1 MNSVMVHDFSKVP
14 PAEIPRSQFD
24 RSHGHKTT
32 LQLGEIAPVYLDL
45 AYPGDTFNLNMTAFG
60 RLATPIKPLMD
71 NIWLDFHF
79 FAVPC
84 RLLWD
89 NWKRFMGEQAN
100 PTDSTDF
107 LVPQVVAPAGGFL
120 TGGLADYFG
129 FPVGIANVSVS
140 ALPFRAYNLIWNEW
154 YKSQDLQLAAI
165 INKGDGPDNIS
176 AYPILRRSKAHD
188 FFTSCLPFPQKGDEL
203 VVPIGAQA
211 PVLRSTNAN
220 GWKVYNHSS
229 ETMVSSLKDMAA
241 SSTGLLGD
249 IAAQERYSL
258 DPNGGLFADLTAVE
272 AMSVNVWRESF
283 QLQKLLERDARGG
296 TRYTEL
302 IRAHFGV
309 LSDDG
314 RQQRPEFLGSAR
326 ATITV
331 HPVAQSSPTAGDP
344 DTGYAK
350 TPQGNLAGFGTMSVQ
365 GGGFTKTFSEHCVV
379 IGVVSSRS
387 DLHYQQG
394 VWAEWSYRSKYDF
407 YWPALSHL
415 GERAVKNKEIYAQG
429 TATDDL
435 TFGYQERWAEAKYQK
450 SKITGKF
457 NSNETGGTPLDIWHI
472 AQDFGS
478 LPTLNSQFIVE
489 APPIDRVIAVPTEPH
504 VLLDCYFKVKAARP
518 MPVYSVPGMI
528 DHF

>member
-45 AYPGDTFNLNMTAFG
+45 AYPGDTFNLNMSAFG

-79 FAVPC
+79 FAVPM

-100 PTDSTDF
+100 PTDATDF
-107 LVPQVVAPAGGFL
+107 LIPQVVAPAGGFL

-129 FPVGIANVSVS
+129 FQVGVAGVSVS

-154 YKSQDLQLAAI
+154 YKSQDLQVAAI

-176 AYPILRRSKAHD
+176 SYPILRRSKAHD
-188 FFTSCLPFPQKGDEL
+188 FFTSALPFAQKGDEV
-203 VVPIGAQA
+203 VVPIGSQA
-211 PVLRSTNAN
+211 TVNRFDNAPAWRTYIENTNTAPTDGFLSSQSGYLVKDGN
-220 GWKVYNHSS
+220 GKL
-229 ETMVSSLKDMAA
+229 SLAP
-241 SSTGLLGD
+241 SQGL
-249 IAAQERYSL
+249 Y
-258 DPNGGLFADLTAVE
+258 ADLASGE

-283 QLQKLLERDARGG
+283 QLQKLLERDARSG
-296 TRYTEL
+296 TRYTEVV
-302 IRAHFGV
+302 RAHFGV
-309 LSDDG
+309 VSEDA

-326 ATITV
+326 ATITMN
-331 HPVAQSSPTAGDP
+331 PVTQTSPTAGDP

-350 TPQGNLAGFGTMSVQ
+350 TPQGNLAAFGTLSVQ
-365 GGGFTKTFSEHCVV
+365 GGGFTKTFNEHCVV
-379 IGVVSSRS
+379 LGVVSSRS
-387 DLHYQQG
+387 DLHYQTG
-394 VWAEWSYRSKYDF
+394 IWAEWSYRSKYDF

-415 GERAVKNKEIYAQG
+415 GERAIKNKEIYAQG
-429 TATDDL
+429 TSVDDDP
-435 TFGYQERWAEAKYQK
+435 FGYQERWAEARYAK

-478 LPTLNSQFIVE
+478 LPTLSSQFIVE
-489 APPIDRVIAVPTEPH
+489 NPPIDRVIAVPSEPH
-504 VLLDCYFKVKAARP
+504 VLLDCYFKIKAARP